1 MQRLM
6 LVAILVLAGCTPSI
20 VKENIGHI
28 KAEFGTIKA
37 EDAANEHAQVGEALA
52 VSLEEWAGPA
62 DFPVQHNHPAALA
75 VAKATS
81 EEAKNPSWLGFADGL
96 VGHLPWGGALI
107 TALGFLHRSRKHV
120 RALVTGVEAIRNKK
134 PGWKEDIYSAIKRAS
149 QDEGVRDSLASTVA
163 AIKTKIRKED

>member
-37 EDAANEHAQVGEALA
+37 EDAANEHAQVGE
-52 VSLEEWAGPA
+52 
-62 DFPVQHNHPAALA
+62 ALA